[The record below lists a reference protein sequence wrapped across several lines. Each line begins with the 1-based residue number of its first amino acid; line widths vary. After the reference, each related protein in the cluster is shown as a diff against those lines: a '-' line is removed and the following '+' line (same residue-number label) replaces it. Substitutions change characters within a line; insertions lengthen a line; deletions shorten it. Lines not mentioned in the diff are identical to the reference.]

1 MTSELFQSLMETD
14 QTVFLYL
21 NGLYTSFGDYFMSS
35 FSGKVIW
42 APMYASVLYVLL
54 KNADWKVAL
63 YCLIAIVL
71 TITFADQAC
80 APLSARQ
87 WHGCAR
93 AAPTIPSP
101 SWCIWLTASEAV
113 RLASPRVMP
122 PTRSVWPLC

>member
-71 TITFADQAC
+71 TITFADQAWATFTRPALAQLC
-80 APLSARQ
+80 P
-87 WHGCAR
+87 C
-93 AAPTIPSP
+93 SP
-101 SWCIWLTASEAV
+101 DNPISQLV
-113 RLASPRVMP
+113 RFGLYADVSFP
-122 PTRSVWPLC
+122 